1 MNPNDIM
8 SNLGAIIGVVCGCG
22 GGILAVG
29 ISGFFIFRMIQG
41 NAQRRNLLQTGVPAP
56 ATIMSIED
64 TGVRINDQPQA
75 KVTLQVTPAN
85 RPPFQAVIK
94 QVFSPFDLGSLTPG
108 APAQVRFDPNDITKV
123 TIEALGGGGG
133 AAAMM
138 SSAPANQALQSAMMA
153 QDQYYA
159 QLRTT
164 GVEATATILTSTNLN
179 IRNDEVAWVFRL
191 TLDVT
196 MATGEHFQSETQA
209 AIVDASQYKY
219 QPGKKVVV
227 RYDPNNRAQVALVR
241 AVEG

>member
-1 MNPNDIM
+1 MNLNGIL
-8 SNLGAIIGVVCGCG
+8 SNLGAIIGIVCGCG

-29 ISGFFIFRMIQG
+29 ISGFFIFRMMQG

-56 ATIMSIED
+56 AVIMSIED
-64 TGVRINDQPQA
+64 TGLRVNDQPQA
-75 KVTLQVTPAN
+75 KVTLQVTPTN

-108 APAQVRFDPNDITKV
+108 APAQVRFDSNDITKV
-123 TIEALGGGGG
+123 TIEALGGG
-133 AAAMM
+133 AAAGMM
-138 SSAPANQALQSAMMA
+138 SSAPANPALQSAMLA

-159 QLRTT
+159 QLRAT
-164 GVEATATILTSTNLN
+164 GVEATATILNATNLN

-191 TLDVT
+191 TFDVT
-196 MATGEHFQSETQA
+196 TATGEHFQSETQA

-219 QPGKKVVV
+219 QPGKKVIV